1 MKGRRK
7 VILGAAV
14 LLILISGSMLLWDYM
29 KQSQS
34 EKIYEELASQVEET
48 TETAEEETEA
58 EYVSPI
64 NFEELWAINEDV
76 VGWLT
81 IPGTVIDYPI
91 LHDPES
97 NDTYLYTDIEGN
109 RTASG
114 SIYLD
119 CDNEGDFSDLHNVLY
134 GHHMRNGTM
143 FKDIM
148 KFREQDFM
156 EEHQEAYIYLPDR
169 EIRLRQ
175 FSCLYTTSDGIRRM
189 TKFDDEE
196 TFQAYVAEM
205 TKGSS
210 AYIQPEQEV
219 ERLFSFVTCSYEFDD
234 ARTIMYAYEVT
245 EDEDGTGE
253 TESEP
258 EVSAADDGAETD
270 TGDGQQAA
278 AGDGQLTD
286 AGDGQ

>member
-7 VILGAAV
+7 IVLAIAV
-14 LLILISGSMLLWDYM
+14 LLIVISGSMLLWDYM
-29 KQSQS
+29 KQRES
-34 EKIYEELASQVEET
+34 EKIYEDLASQVEET
-48 TETAEEETEA
+48 TTEAATEEETEP

-97 NDTYLYTDIEGN
+97 NETYLYTDIEGN

-119 CDNEGDFSDLHNVLY
+119 CDNEADFSDLHNVLY

-148 KFREQDFM
+148 QFRDQTFM

-169 EIRLRQ
+169 EILLRP
-175 FSCLYTTSDGIRRM
+175 FACLYTTSDGIRRM
-189 TKFDDEE
+189 TKFDDQE

-210 AYIQPEQEV
+210 AYIEPEQEV
-219 ERLFSFVTCSYEFDD
+219 GRLFSFVTCSYEFDD

-245 EDEDGTGE
+245 EDEA
-253 TESEP
+253 
-258 EVSAADDGAETD
+258 SADGAEMEDET
-270 TGDGQQAA
+270 AA
-278 AGDGQLTD
+278 ENGAETAAETAGDAESS
-286 AGDGQ
+286 AGE

>member
-1 MKGRRK
+1 MSRRRK
-7 VILGAAV
+7 LIFAAAV
-14 LLILISGSMLLWDYM
+14 LLIAVSGSMLLWDYVNQR
-29 KQSQS
+29 KS
-34 EKIYEELASQVEET
+34 EQIYEELASQVEET
-48 TETAEEETEA
+48 TQAPQEETEEA
-58 EYVSPI
+58 YVSPI
-64 NFEELWAINEDV
+64 DFEELWAINEDV

-109 RTASG
+109 RTAAG

-134 GHHMRNGTM
+134 GHHMKNGTM

-169 EIRLRQ
+169 EIRMRP
-175 FSCLYTTSDGIRRM
+175 FACLYTTSDGIRRM

-196 TFQAYVAEM
+196 TFQTYVAEM
-205 TKGSS
+205 TKGST
-210 AYIQPEQEV
+210 AYIEPEQEV
-219 ERLFSFVTCSYEFDD
+219 ERMFSFVTCSYEFDD
-234 ARTIMYAYEVT
+234 ARTIMYAYEVPDDG
-245 EDEDGTGE
+245 EDLVEDG
-253 TESEP
+253 EP
-258 EVSAADDGAETD
+258 ADDGELADGGEPADGEELLDEGESAE
-270 TGDGQQAA
+270 G
-278 AGDGQLTD
+278 
-286 AGDGQ
+286 

>member
-7 VILGAAV
+7 IILAVAV
-14 LLILISGSMLLWDYM
+14 LLIVISGSMLLWDYLR
-29 KQSQS
+29 QHES
-34 EKIYEELASQVEET
+34 EKIYEELAFQVEET
-48 TETAEEETEA
+48 TETAEEAETEE

-97 NDTYLYTDIEGN
+97 NETYLYEDIEGN
-109 RTASG
+109 RTSSG

-119 CDNEGDFSDLHNVLY
+119 CDNAADFSDLHNVIY

-148 KFREQDFM
+148 KFREQDFL

-169 EIRLRQ
+169 EIRLRP
-175 FSCLYTTSDGIRRM
+175 FACLYTGSDGIRRM

-210 AYIQPEQEV
+210 AYIEPEQDV

-234 ARTIMYAYEVT
+234 ARTILYAYEVT
-245 EDEDGTGE
+245 EDGGE
-253 TESEP
+253 TEGEEVTESAGQETAESAVVSE
-258 EVSAADDGAETD
+258 
-270 TGDGQQAA
+270 
-278 AGDGQLTD
+278 
-286 AGDGQ
+286 